1 MNHEF
6 DILSFA
12 GLSGDSTWTLDK
24 PVVTEFRIVFTEDSF
39 TPEEIAKAI
48 ANFAEEPI
56 DVEWVEETPWAI
68 RLRVPSLPTDFI
80 LWEEELSEEIKSKQE
95 VASGSMLAMQTKLH
109 PADPLTHFT
118 NLMRLFGSLPF
129 GVHSI
134 CDVPTGRW
142 YPKHVIEDLFF
153 QDVDAPEEVLW
164 LTRLIEAPEDVEPE
178 ERWAWIS
185 THGLERCGKVELEM
199 LSVPAVLSTEGVH
212 CVDGLAA
219 LTLEQDLP
227 QVGQSF
233 TIGHGLNLS
242 LIEVPEALKML
253 GDDMPGRE
261 ERPFRSAVVTS
272 ENHSLLCPLQTLELL
287 RSSKTAIAKTSRSTN
302 RRRSLAHQNW
312 DAFLQVAKSVGQGDH
327 AACMVQVPWAN
338 NEEENAPREYLWF
351 TVDNVNEQNIET
363 TLAHQPYVVDTL
375 NEGHQESFVRDDI
388 TDWVVLTPVG
398 PLGPS
403 DMESI
408 ELFTEQ
414 IRS

>member
-1 MNHEF
+1 MSHEF
-6 DILSFA
+6 DILAFS
-12 GLSGDSTWTLDK
+12 GLSAGASWILDE
-24 PVVTEFRIVFTEDSF
+24 PVITEFRIIFTEESF

-56 DVEWVEETPWAI
+56 DVEWIEETPWAI
-68 RLRVPSLPTDFI
+68 RVRVPSLPTDVIF
-80 LWEEELSEEIKSKQE
+80 WKEALSDEVKSQQE

-129 GVHSI
+129 GIHSI
-134 CDVPTGRW
+134 CDIPTGRW
-142 YPKHVIEDLFF
+142 YPKNVIEDLFF
-153 QDVDAPEEVLW
+153 QDFDAPEEVLW

-199 LSVPAVLSTEGVH
+199 LGVPAVLSTEAVH

-227 QVGQSF
+227 QVGQVF

-253 GDDMPGRE
+253 SEDMPGHNDRH
-261 ERPFRSAVVTS
+261 FRSAILTS
-272 ENHSLLCPLQTLELL
+272 ENHSILCPLQTLELL
-287 RSSKTAIAKTSRSTN
+287 RSSQTAIAKTRRSTN
-302 RRRSLAHQNW
+302 RRRELAHQNW
-312 DAFLQVAKSVGQGDH
+312 EAFIEVAKNVGRGDH

-338 NEEENAPREYLWF
+338 NEESDAPREYLWF
-351 TVDNVNEQNIET
+351 TVDSVNEQNIET
-363 TLAHQPYVVDTL
+363 TLAHQPHVVDTL
-375 NEGHQESFVRDDI
+375 NQGHQESFVRDDI

-414 IRS
+414 IQS